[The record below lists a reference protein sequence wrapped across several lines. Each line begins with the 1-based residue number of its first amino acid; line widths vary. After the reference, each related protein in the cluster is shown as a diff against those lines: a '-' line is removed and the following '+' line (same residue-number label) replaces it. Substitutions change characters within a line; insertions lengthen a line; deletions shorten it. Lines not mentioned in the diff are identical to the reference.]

1 MNRFTFLIG
10 LKNDYCNFKAINFS
24 SFTHNHSHA
33 HPPTDTNRHTHKSTI
48 SALSPWILFY
58 IALALFQ
65 NFLLNQT
72 NIARISFWF
81 LEKNVSTIYFLYLLL
96 LSRGPQGKSF
106 LSSSVY
112 VKTEMIRYSKKDILQ
127 NKQNFYFV
135 RIP

>member
-72 NIARISFWF
+72 NIARISFRF

-112 VKTEMIRYSKKDILQ
+112 IKTEMIRYSKKDILQ